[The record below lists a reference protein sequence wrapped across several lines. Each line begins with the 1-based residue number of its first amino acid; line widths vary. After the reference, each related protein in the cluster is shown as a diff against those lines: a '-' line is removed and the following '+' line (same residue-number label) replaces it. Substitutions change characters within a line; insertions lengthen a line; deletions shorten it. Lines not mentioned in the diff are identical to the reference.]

1 MHLPRP
7 RAMRTDAAAQV
18 GPPGTRHTALSVV
31 VAANGDA
38 DQLDRC
44 LTALKGAD
52 RRGLDLQ
59 TLVVDR
65 GDGRDGEAALAAVAE
80 AHGAALTILSASR
93 GARLA
98 AGAKAA
104 TADWLLLLRAETVLE
119 RGWDATV
126 MVFAAEERNR
136 ERGGF
141 FPLEVVG
148 DATATQLMRFR
159 NRWMG
164 LPSGAQGLVIRRR
177 FLVHLEGV
185 ADLERGEDLVLAR
198 ALGLARM
205 VVFDVAAKVEAR
217 DWPTGT
223 GAVLLGAL
231 RIFLFRLHIPPRWL
245 QRLGD

>member
-18 GPPGTRHTALSVV
+18 GPPGSRRTGLSVV
-31 VAANGDA
+31 IAANGDA
-38 DQLDRC
+38 EQLSRC
-44 LTALKGAD
+44 LSAFPGAE
-52 RRGLDLQ
+52 RRGLDLEII
-59 TLVVDR
+59 VVDR
-65 GDGRDGEAALAAVAE
+65 TADETLAAVAE
-80 AHGAALTILSASR
+80 TQGATLIRAPVSR

-104 TADWLLLLRAETVLE
+104 TSEWLLLLRAETLLD
-119 RGWDATV
+119 RGWDVTV

-148 DATATQLMRFR
+148 DTRATRLMRYR

-177 FLVHLEGV
+177 FLVHLDGIS
-185 ADLERGEDLVLAR
+185 DLEHGEDLVLAR
-198 ALGLARM
+198 ELGLARM

-217 DWPTGT
+217 DWPMGL

-231 RIFLFRLHIPPRWL
+231 RIFLFRLHIPARWL

>member
-7 RAMRTDAAAQV
+7 RALRTDAAAQV
-18 GPPGTRHTALSVV
+18 MPPGSRRMALSVV
-31 VAANGDA
+31 IAADGDA
-38 DQLDRC
+38 EQLARC
-44 LTALKGAD
+44 LAALAGSE
-52 RRGLDLQ
+52 RRGLDLEVI
-59 TLVVDR
+59 VVDR
-65 GDGRDGEAALAAVAE
+65 DGDAPLAAVAE
-80 AHGAALTILSASR
+80 AAGARLIRAPVSR

-104 TADWLLLLRAETVLE
+104 TAEWLLILRAETVLD

-148 DATATQLMRFR
+148 DPGATKRMRFR

-177 FLVHLEGV
+177 FLVHLNGYP
-185 ADLERGEDLVLAR
+185 DLERGEDLMLAR
-198 ALGLARM
+198 ALGLVRM
-205 VVFDVAAKVEAR
+205 VVFDVSARVEAER
-217 DWPTGT
+217 WPTGRVAT
-223 GAVLLGAL
+223 LLGAL
-231 RIFLFRLHIPPRWL
+231 RIFLFRLHIPSRWL

>member
-18 GPPGTRHTALSVV
+18 GAPGSRRMALSVV
-31 VAANGDA
+31 IASNGDA
-38 DQLDRC
+38 GQLSGC
-44 LTALKGAD
+44 LAALAGSE
-52 RRGLDLQ
+52 RRGLDLEII
-59 TLVVDR
+59 VVDR
-65 GDGRDGEAALAAVAE
+65 DGGTDLAAVAE
-80 AHGAALTILSASR
+80 THGATLIRLAESR

-104 TADWLLLLRAETVLE
+104 TAEWLLLLRAETVLD
-119 RGWDATV
+119 RGWDVTV
-126 MVFAAEERNR
+126 IVFAAEERNR

-141 FPLEVVG
+141 FPLAVDG
-148 DATATQLMRFR
+148 DDGASRRVRFR

-177 FLVHLEGV
+177 FLVHLGGV

-205 VVFDVAAKVEAR
+205 VVFDVCARLAAE
-217 DWPTGT
+217 DWPTGA
-223 GAVLLGAL
+223 GGMFFGIL
-231 RIFLFRLHIPPRWL
+231 RIFLFRLHLPARWL